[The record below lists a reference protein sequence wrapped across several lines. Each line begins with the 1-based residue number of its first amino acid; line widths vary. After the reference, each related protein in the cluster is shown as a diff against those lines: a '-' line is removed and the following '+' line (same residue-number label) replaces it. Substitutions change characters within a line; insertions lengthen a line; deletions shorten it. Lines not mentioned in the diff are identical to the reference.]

1 MGKNRLLRS
10 SVKVETRKKHEEEL
24 NTEQGEKYK
33 EKVEFR
39 KEEGK
44 VSEIQQLY
52 SCKASIGK

>member
-1 MGKNRLLRS
+1 MRS
-10 SVKVETRKKHEEEL
+10 SVKVESRKKHEEEL